1 MTGINDPIAAG
12 LVDSL
17 EKPGGNISG
26 SSDQYPLDEHLKL
39 MLAIDPN
46 IKTLGMI
53 YTSSEDNAQV
63 EAENVKEI
71 AESLGLKVEMTSI
84 ASTLDM
90 QMAAEN
96 LSSKVDAIYVGSDN
110 AIASAFESLLD
121 ATDRMNIAVYP
132 SVDIMVQQGGLAAIA
147 INQADLGTEAA
158 RVGIE
163 VLNGTPIGDIP
174 VHFAKKLRSVYNS
187 DTANRLNIEIPTDLL
202 TELEDLNAEK
212 TAKKLSYTI

>member
-46 IKTLGMI
+46 IETLGMI

-158 RVGIE
+158 RVGI
-163 VLNGTPIGDIP
+163 L
-174 VHFAKKLRSVYNS
+174 KY
-187 DTANRLNIEIPTDLL
+187 
-202 TELEDLNAEK
+202 
-212 TAKKLSYTI
+212 

>member
-1 MTGINDPIAAG
+1 
-12 LVDSL
+12 
-17 EKPGGNISG
+17 
-26 SSDQYPLDEHLKL
+26 
-39 MLAIDPN
+39 
-46 IKTLGMI
+46 MI

-71 AESLGLKVEMTSI
+71 ADGLKVELTII

-96 LSSKVDAIYVGSDN
+96 LSSKVDAIYEGSDN

-158 RVGIE
+158 RWG
-163 VLNGTPIGDIP
+163 L
-174 VHFAKKLRSVYNS
+174 KY
-187 DTANRLNIEIPTDLL
+187 
-202 TELEDLNAEK
+202 
-212 TAKKLSYTI
+212 